1 MRRTGNFTRTTVVL
15 LLIFLC
21 LKGSLNAAP
30 ILLHVDN
37 THSSIQFSVPFVG
50 VTEVNGSFERFCG
63 TFYYDD
69 SNVSKSHVEL
79 FIDASSINTG
89 LRIRDKDLRN
99 DYLEVGKFPLI
110 YFKSTSIS
118 SSGDKNFHVTGD
130 LNLHGRSRSISFKMS
145 LLGDIVNADGGRE
158 LGLKVEPVI
167 LHRLDF
173 GVMEGTVGGGTVG
186 DSITVKS
193 TLRVRDL
200 APYRKEF
207 DARYPDAVRQK
218 RIMQTGKYTSSTGK
232 ILLIMNYGERNLMA
246 FIDEWMWLSELK
258 NSGPNTYKST
268 SFNNSIEIK
277 NPQIIF
283 VSEDGPETF
292 VKTD

>member
-207 DARYPDAVRQK
+207 DARYPDALRQK

>member
-1 MRRTGNFTRTTVVL
+1 MPASCKR
-15 LLIFLC
+15 
-21 LKGSLNAAP
+21 
-30 ILLHVDN
+30 
-37 THSSIQFSVPFVG
+37 
-50 VTEVNGSFERFCG
+50 
-63 TFYYDD
+63 
-69 SNVSKSHVEL
+69 KSYIA
-79 FIDASSINTG
+79 F
-89 LRIRDKDLRN
+89 
-99 DYLEVGKFPLI
+99 
-110 YFKSTSIS
+110 
-118 SSGDKNFHVTGD
+118 
-130 LNLHGRSRSISFKMS
+130 
-145 LLGDIVNADGGRE
+145 
-158 LGLKVEPVI
+158 
-167 LHRLDF
+167 
-173 GVMEGTVGGGTVG
+173 
-186 DSITVKS
+186 TVKS

>member
-118 SSGDKNFHVTGD
+118 SSSDKNFHVTGD